1 MMIHDQDILTPRLV
15 LARPRIGENIGF
27 VVRLQANFLVDELCI
42 IDPMEGW
49 RRGAVRTAAMCLE
62 RLAEARILP
71 DLGAALRDCTHV
83 FGFTARSGSDRQV
96 QDLHEHLFD
105 ALPRVA
111 DPQTAAG
118 QKLAFV
124 FGNEESG
131 LSSAEVAHCTRLFT
145 IPLPGLDSLNLS
157 HAVAIVLA
165 EWNRHRYETEPSTP
179 GCHPLI
185 DHQGRQLLAARI
197 REGLASLDY
206 AVDDP
211 HFDGMLRRLVESA
224 EIETRDARILHK
236 ILKHLD
242 WLQSSDS

>member
-1 MMIHDQDILTPRLV
+1 MTIPDLDILTPRLV

-27 VVRLQANFLVDELCI
+27 VVRLQANFQVAELCI
-42 IDPMEGW
+42 VDPMEGW
-49 RRGAVRTAAMCLE
+49 RQGAERTAAMCLE
-62 RLAEARILP
+62 PLAEARILP
-71 DLGAALRDCTHV
+71 DLGAALQDCTHV

-96 QDLHEHLFD
+96 RDLHEHLRD
-105 ALPRVA
+105 ALPSVA
-111 DPQTAAG
+111 EPGATAG

-131 LSSAEVAHCTRLFT
+131 LSSNEAACCTRLFT
-145 IPLPGLDSLNLS
+145 IPLPGLSSLNLS

-165 EWNRHRYETEPSTP
+165 EWNRHRHATADSVP
-179 GCHPLI
+179 GRHPLI
-185 DHQGRQLLAARI
+185 NHQDRQLLAART
-197 REGLASLDY
+197 RERLTSLGF

-211 HFDGMLRRLVESA
+211 HFDGMLRRLIESA

-242 WLQSSDS
+242 WLQSPDS